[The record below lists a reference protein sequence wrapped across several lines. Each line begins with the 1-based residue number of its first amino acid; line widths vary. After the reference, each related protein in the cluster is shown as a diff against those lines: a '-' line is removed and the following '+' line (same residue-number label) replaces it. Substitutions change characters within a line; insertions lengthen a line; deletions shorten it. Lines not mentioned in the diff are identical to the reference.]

1 MTAPVSVLQEI
12 PVPTLVLDA
21 ATGCLRAANPAMCEL
36 AGWAAQEVASCSLS
50 SLQLWDDP
58 MEVSHMLRQL
68 QDGAALVGYPCRIR
82 RGSDRL
88 AVLVHGA
95 FSVLEGAACITLCFT
110 DVSEYLDA
118 QRVTQAHEALISR
131 GLGAASVATWEW
143 DAASG
148 AFAFSAHWDSMLGHP
163 RNDAVPAG
171 GVFTQLLH
179 PEDRSKLAQTL
190 ARCRERGEPLDL
202 EIRLRSASGD
212 YRWCRMRSNAP
223 AGLEGC
229 APTDRLAGVLGDTAE
244 QRDEEMTRRR
254 IQERLAI
261 ATSTVGIST
270 WEVFRDGMA
279 VWDAQTYRLYGR
291 DPATTTPPEVI
302 YRESLDASELARTSQ
317 WMRDTMRSHTYS
329 TIEFPIRWPDG
340 QVRWLAAKG
349 KGLTGPDGKVISLLG
364 VNWDITEQK
373 ASAQSLLKYQQ
384 ELWMLTQTLM
394 EQEKQTSQRL
404 AMALH
409 DRLGQT
415 LAALRLNLDTLQ
427 ILGRGHAV
435 TTAQTQRMQA
445 LMDQAA
451 EELRDVLMHLRS
463 PILEEQGLGAALEN
477 EIEQTPLRTSD
488 IRLVLKASPAAMQTR
503 WPPAVE
509 YGCFMIAREALTNAL
524 KHAQA
529 SCIVVELRN
538 ADKGLQVDV
547 TDDGVGMPCGDAVMR
562 PGHLGLI
569 SMRER
574 ALAIGARLSV
584 AGAPDT
590 GTRIQLRWEAGA

>member
-1 MTAPVSVLQEI
+1 
-12 PVPTLVLDA
+12 
-21 ATGCLRAANPAMCEL
+21 
-36 AGWAAQEVASCSLS
+36 
-50 SLQLWDDP
+50 
-58 MEVSHMLRQL
+58 
-68 QDGAALVGYPCRIR
+68 
-82 RGSDRL
+82 
-88 AVLVHGA
+88 
-95 FSVLEGAACITLCFT
+95 
-110 DVSEYLDA
+110 
-118 QRVTQAHEALISR
+118 
-131 GLGAASVATWEW
+131 
-143 DAASG
+143 
-148 AFAFSAHWDSMLGHP
+148 
-163 RNDAVPAG
+163 
-171 GVFTQLLH
+171 
-179 PEDRSKLAQTL
+179 
-190 ARCRERGEPLDL
+190 
-202 EIRLRSASGD
+202 
-212 YRWCRMRSNAP
+212 MRSNAP

-451 EELRDVLMHLRS
+451 EELRDVLMDLRS